1 MSRKDTEMKKTELRS
16 YARLIARMGIN
27 VQKDQEVI
35 INAELDQP
43 EFVAMVVE
51 ECYRAGAGRVRV
63 EWSYEPLV
71 KLHYRHCKQKVL
83 DKVEDW
89 EIEKIKHR
97 VEILPAMIYLTSEDP
112 DGLVGINQKKFMQS
126 MQKRS
131 AIIKP
136 YRDQMDNKYQWCI
149 AAVPGKAWA
158 KKLFPNDRASVA
170 MEKLWKAILSCS
182 RAIGDGEQNWKD
194 HNKDLQDRCA
204 YLNSLGLDQ
213 LRYSSKNGTELT
225 VGLIPDAIFLG
236 GCEKV
241 QDKDVIYNPNIP
253 SEEIFITPMKGRAE
267 GIVYSTKPLVF
278 QGNPID
284 NFSIRFENGKAVE
297 VHAEKNEEL
306 LKKLVSMDEG
316 AAFLGECALVPYT
329 SPINESGI
337 LFYNTLFDENAVC
350 HLALGRG
357 FSNCLKNYEN
367 YTFEE
372 SCRKGI
378 NDSFIHED
386 FMIGSEDLSITG
398 VTADGKEYPIFRDG
412 NWAF

>member
-1 MSRKDTEMKKTELRS
+1 MERNKIMKKTELRS

-27 VQKDQEVI
+27 VQKDQEVV

-63 EWSYEPLV
+63 EWMYEPLT

-83 DKVEDW
+83 DKVENW

-97 VEILPAMIYLTSEDP
+97 VETLPAMIYLTSEDP
-112 DGLVGINQKKFMQS
+112 DGLVGINQKKFMRS

-136 YRDQMDNKYQWCI
+136 YRDQMENKYQWCI

-170 MEKLWKAILSCS
+170 VEKLWQAILSCS
-182 RAIGDGEQNWKD
+182 RAIGDGEKNWQE
-194 HNKDLQDRCA
+194 HNKDLQDRCE

-213 LRYSSKNGTELT
+213 LRYSSKNGTNLT
-225 VGLIPDAIFLG
+225 VGLIPDALFLG

-241 QDKDVIYNPNIP
+241 QDKEIIYNPNIP
-253 SEEIFITPMKGRAE
+253 SEEIFITPKKGRAD

-306 LKKLVSMDEG
+306 LKQLISMDEG
-316 AAFLGECALVPYT
+316 AAYLGECALVPYT

-357 FSNCLKNYEN
+357 FSNCLKNYEE
-367 YTFEE
+367 YTFEQHCE
-372 SCRKGI
+372 KGI

-386 FMIGSEDLSITG
+386 FMIGSDDLDITG
-398 VTADGKEYPIFRDG
+398 ITADGKEYPIFRNG

>member
-1 MSRKDTEMKKTELRS
+1 MKKTDLRS

-27 VQKDQEVI
+27 VQKNQEVI
-35 INAELDQP
+35 VVAELDQP

-63 EWSYEPLV
+63 EWSYQPLT
-71 KLHYRHCKQKVL
+71 KLHVRHCKQKTL
-83 DKVEDW
+83 ETVENW

-97 VEILPAMIYLTSEDP
+97 VEILPAMIYLMSEDP
-112 DGLVGINQKKFMQS
+112 DGLVGINQEKYMKAA
-126 MQKRS
+126 QKRS
-131 AIIKP
+131 RVIKP

-170 MEKLWKAILSCS
+170 IEKLWQAILSCS
-182 RAIGDGEQNWKD
+182 RAFGDGEKNWQE
-194 HNKDLQDRCA
+194 HNKNLQEKCA
-204 YLNSLGLDQ
+204 YLNSLGLDS
-213 LRYSSKNGTELT
+213 LRYKSKNGTDFT
-225 VGLIPDAIFLG
+225 VGLIPDAEFLG

-241 QDKDVIYNPNIP
+241 LGKDVIYNPNIP
-253 SEEIFITPMKGRAE
+253 SEEIFVTPMKGRAD
-267 GIVYSTKPLVF
+267 GVVYSTKPLVY

-297 VHAEKNEEL
+297 VHAEQNEEL
-306 LKKLVSMDEG
+306 LKKLIEMDEG
-316 AAFLGECALVPYT
+316 AAYLGECALVPYT
-329 SPINESGI
+329 SPINESGL

-372 SCRKGI
+372 CCEKGI
-378 NDSFIHED
+378 NDSLIHED
-386 FMIGSEDLSITG
+386 FMIGSEDLDITG
-398 VTADGKEYPIFRDG
+398 ITADGKEYPIFRNG

>member
-1 MSRKDTEMKKTELRS
+1 MKKTELRS

-63 EWSYEPLV
+63 EWGYEPLT

-97 VEILPAMIYLTSEDP
+97 VKILPAMIYLTSEDP

-158 KKLFPNDRASVA
+158 KKLFPNDRVSVA
-170 MEKLWKAILSCS
+170 IEKLWRAILSCS
-182 RAIGDGEQNWKD
+182 RAIGDGEQNWRD

-213 LRYSSKNGTELT
+213 LRYSSKNGTDLT
-225 VGLIPDAIFLG
+225 VGLIPDAEFLG

-241 QDKDVIYNPNIP
+241 QDKDIIYNPNIP

-306 LKKLVSMDEG
+306 LKKLISMDEG

-372 SCRKGI
+372 YCQKGI

-398 VTADGKEYPIFRDG
+398 ITADGKEHPIFRDG